1 MKRRQLL
8 AGLGA
13 LGALGLWAARPA
25 DQGAPHAPY
34 FAQLQGL
41 LRQQGGGVPQ
51 LVIDLDRLD
60 ANADLLSSR
69 LGGMKL
75 RLVSKSLAST
85 GLLDYLS
92 KRLGTR
98 RFMVFH
104 QPQANQL
111 AEAFPDSDL
120 LLGKPLPV
128 AAALA
133 FYQQLAANAPFDP
146 DRQVTWLVDSPER
159 LVQYRDMAIALQRP
173 LSIALEIDI
182 GLRRGGHSSP
192 ERLAASLALV
202 EHSPEVLNLRG
213 LMGYDGHVAHAP
225 FWVGDAFDQAN
236 ARYRDFLEQ
245 ATHARKAWPET
256 PLLNGAGSLTCMRH
270 LTGPSP
276 LNEIA
281 VGSVLLK
288 PSDFEAE
295 SLDAYQAACWIAAPV
310 LKAGSGTLPYLEDAQ
325 RLVSA
330 WNPNR
335 EQAFYLYG
343 GYWQAIPASP
353 AGLAYDPLYGR
364 SANQERLIGSAANGL
379 QPDDWVFLRPQ
390 VSEGLL
396 ARFGSMSL
404 LRRGRLVGR
413 WKPLPTA

>member
-8 AGLGA
+8 VGLGA

-25 DQGAPHAPY
+25 DQGAPHSPY
-34 FAQLQGL
+34 FAQSQGL

-202 EHSPEVLNLRG
+202 EHSPKCSIC
-213 LMGYDGHVAHAP
+213 
-225 FWVGDAFDQAN
+225 VG
-236 ARYRDFLEQ
+236 
-245 ATHARKAWPET
+245 
-256 PLLNGAGSLTCMRH
+256 
-270 LTGPSP
+270 
-276 LNEIA
+276 
-281 VGSVLLK
+281 
-288 PSDFEAE
+288 
-295 SLDAYQAACWIAAPV
+295 
-310 LKAGSGTLPYLEDAQ
+310 
-325 RLVSA
+325 
-330 WNPNR
+330 
-335 EQAFYLYG
+335 
-343 GYWQAIPASP
+343 
-353 AGLAYDPLYGR
+353 
-364 SANQERLIGSAANGL
+364 
-379 QPDDWVFLRPQ
+379 
-390 VSEGLL
+390 
-396 ARFGSMSL
+396 
-404 LRRGRLVGR
+404 
-413 WKPLPTA
+413 